1 MPVNR
6 VLLCISFLV
15 FFTVLPTGE
24 VNAQEQ
30 ILDDCQGADFEP
42 AGDVDLADLKD
53 FAFEWLSCNNPQDI

>member
-30 ILDDCQGADFEP
+30 ILDDFETPRARSRYLVGAFSRFSESGRPGRP
-42 AGDVDLADLKD
+42 A
-53 FAFEWLSCNNPQDI
+53 QHR

>member
-30 ILDDCQGADFEP
+30 ILDDFETRTVKIFIP
-42 AGDVDLADLKD
+42 SHPSGRPCKTQNID
-53 FAFEWLSCNNPQDI
+53 